1 MAKSTFAYVTY
12 IRTTPEK
19 LWSAVTDVECIKQ
32 YWFGMHCECAWK
44 TGASW
49 KMVFEDGRIADAGEI
64 VEIDPPKRLVLKWRN
79 EWKPAMK
86 AEGYSRCTF
95 DLEPMTGA
103 VKLMVTHAIDRDQS
117 KFIEAVSGGW
127 PQVLSNLKSILETG
141 TAALIEHGGH

>member
-19 LWSAVTDVECIKQ
+19 LWSALTDVECIKQ